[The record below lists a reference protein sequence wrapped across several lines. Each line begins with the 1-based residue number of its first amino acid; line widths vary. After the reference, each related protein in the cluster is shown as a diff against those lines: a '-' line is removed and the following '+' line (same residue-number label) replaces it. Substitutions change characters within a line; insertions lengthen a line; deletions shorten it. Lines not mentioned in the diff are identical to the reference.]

1 MGTTIVYQIKDTIG
15 SVLATFFS
23 RCSHRSEPAEMHFR
37 SIVSKATEQN
47 DLVEAVLAARYATS
61 DGKHNAGER
70 VFSIT
75 SSHDVMMNDRDA
87 VVIAQ
92 QADTSNNP
100 LAWKISKRVV

>member
-1 MGTTIVYQIKDTIG
+1 MGTTVVYQIKDAIG

-23 RCSHRSEPAEMHFR
+23 RCSHRSESAESHFR
-37 SIVSKATEQN
+37 SIASRTAEPN
-47 DLVEAVLAARYATS
+47 ELVEALLAARYETS
-61 DGKHNAGER
+61 DGKHHAGDR
-70 VFSIT
+70 VFNIT

-92 QADTSNNP
+92 QAESVNEP